1 MVTVALLYPKHL
13 PKQHDCASKI
23 RHSTHSLPSPSRMQA
38 ACVQIISTCGAASW
52 APRLVGVKQRPAL
65 QLARPVPGL
74 VTDRR
79 AVDNGREKQRK
90 QRKIV
95 VPFLLRGRDSMGFQH
110 PLAKSNPMSW
120 ALLPLNSSADS
131 AIPRDIVFHQA
142 VLHLYDNQARVA
154 TLCSDPSCNS
164 ERVTAWQMLH

>member
-1 MVTVALLYPKHL
+1 MIVLAKSDTAHTVFHP
-13 PKQHDCASKI
+13 
-23 RHSTHSLPSPSRMQA
+23 QA
-38 ACVQIISTCGAASW
+38 GCRQLCVQIISTCGAASW

-79 AVDNGREKQRK
+79 AVDNGREKRCK

-120 ALLPLNSSADS
+120 SLLPLNSSADS
-131 AIPRDIVFHQA
+131 ALPRDIVFHQA